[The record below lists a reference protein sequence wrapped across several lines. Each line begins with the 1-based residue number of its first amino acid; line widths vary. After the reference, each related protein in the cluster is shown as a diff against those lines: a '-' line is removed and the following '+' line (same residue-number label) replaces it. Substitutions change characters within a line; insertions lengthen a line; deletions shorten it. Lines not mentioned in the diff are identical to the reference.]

1 MEYSEKQLQR
11 MKNAEKL
18 FAEKGYNGTSVR
30 DIAEKAG
37 INLAMVSYY
46 FGSKEKLLEAV
57 FDYRIGMTKQLL
69 SDILHK
75 TNLSSLEKMN
85 LLIDV
90 YVKKIIEQ
98 QPFNKILAREQV
110 VNTTGHTA
118 NLILQMK
125 RTYMDT
131 VLSLIREGQKK
142 GEFQKHIDVS
152 LLMTTIIGT
161 ANHLVTTKHYYRQL
175 NNYEELSDE
184 AFNKL
189 IEKKLRNHIKFILK
203 ASLTYES

>member
-1 MEYSEKQLQR
+1 MEYSEKQLQI
-11 MKNAEKL
+11 MKKAEKL

-131 VLSLIREGQKK
+131 VLSLIREGQK
-142 GEFQKHIDVS
+142 E
-152 LLMTTIIGT
+152 
-161 ANHLVTTKHYYRQL
+161 R
-175 NNYEELSDE
+175 
-184 AFNKL
+184 
-189 IEKKLRNHIKFILK
+189 
-203 ASLTYES
+203 

>member
-1 MEYSEKQLQR
+1 MEYSEKQLQI
-11 MKNAEKL
+11 MKKAEKL

-85 LLIDV
+85 LL
-90 YVKKIIEQ
+90 
-98 QPFNKILAREQV
+98 
-110 VNTTGHTA
+110 
-118 NLILQMK
+118 
-125 RTYMDT
+125 
-131 VLSLIREGQKK
+131 
-142 GEFQKHIDVS
+142 
-152 LLMTTIIGT
+152 
-161 ANHLVTTKHYYRQL
+161 
-175 NNYEELSDE
+175 
-184 AFNKL
+184 
-189 IEKKLRNHIKFILK
+189 
-203 ASLTYES
+203 

>member
-1 MEYSEKQLQR
+1 
-11 MKNAEKL
+11 MKGK
-18 FAEKGYNGTSVR
+18 
-30 DIAEKAG
+30 
-37 INLAMVSYY
+37 
-46 FGSKEKLLEAV
+46 
-57 FDYRIGMTKQLL
+57 
-69 SDILHK
+69 
-75 TNLSSLEKMN
+75 
-85 LLIDV
+85 
-90 YVKKIIEQ
+90 
-98 QPFNKILAREQV
+98 
-110 VNTTGHTA
+110 
-118 NLILQMK
+118 
-125 RTYMDT
+125 
-131 VLSLIREGQKK
+131 KK